1 MVSVGSRA
9 LPRRR
14 PKQHSAAQDILL
26 PWQDSTLDKHQLGK
40 RMGRKATKKGSRSE
54 GSHSARG
61 GHVSMPN
68 KDIKDQKFPDKQDSA
83 FPRASSVRKQL
94 DPETVKYFSEITN
107 LLESGEVDLEEQPVI
122 CGNALEE
129 TRGKEVELAIDHIIS
144 HTLQKLLEGCD
155 AHHLCGF
162 LQSCASNFARIAT
175 DRCGSHVVETA
186 IKSLAMHL
194 QDSSYFSL
202 IEETLTSICKAIVV
216 KPVEV
221 MCDCYASHVL
231 RSLLCLCQG
240 VASDLEFLAARS
252 SSVFIK
258 KLNAKGRKGSVE
270 GLQYAHEGF
279 PDLFKFLVTEMLKN
293 GESDIAVL
301 QVDQY
306 SSLVL
311 QTALKLLAGQD
322 QDLLSII
329 PVMLGCKVESSD
341 DKWNFIQSTEVQNIK
356 VLVKENSFS
365 HLMEVILEVAPR
377 TLYDEIFEE
386 VFSGS
391 LFELASHQSANFVV
405 QALISQAKSQSQM
418 DKIWEELHPKF
429 KDLLEAGRSG
439 VIASMIAASNRLHT
453 HEQKCSEALAA
464 AVSST
469 NESPKSIVPRI
480 LFLES
485 YLFRVD
491 KSNWCWASNCRMH
504 VMGSLILQWIF
515 KYPSECIQPFIS
527 SITSMESAH
536 LLETA
541 KDSCGSRVLEAFL
554 SSNASD
560 KQKHKLIAKLK
571 NHFGELS
578 IHPSGSFTIEKCFNV
593 GDVPLREAIVSELLS
608 VQKELSKMKQGPL
621 LLRNLDAEVYERSP
635 DQWRSRQKSK
645 LSVYKDFLAEFSEE
659 PRPYMKKSFLPDNP
673 KKVTQQSNLKKMREE
688 IDASLASFVAPES
701 GKGKNKR
708 VDSALSKKERIRNK
722 VNNDSSAHD
731 KVDAGNEKKRRRKG
745 DSANSSQKK
754 LKT

>member
-1 MVSVGSRA
+1 MVSVGLRA

-14 PKQHSAAQDILL
+14 PKQRSAAEDILL

-54 GSHSARG
+54 GSHSARA

-68 KDIKDQKFPDKQDSA
+68 KDIKDQKFPDKQDSS
-83 FPRASSVRKQL
+83 FPQTSFVRYPIGETCRKQL

-107 LLESGEVDLEEQPVI
+107 LLESGEVDLEERPVI

-129 TRGKEVELAIDHIIS
+129 TRGKEVELAFDHIIS

-202 IEETLTSICKAIVV
+202 IEETLTSICKAIVA

-221 MCDCYASHVL
+221 MCDRYASHVL

-240 VASDLEFLAARS
+240 VSSDSEFLAARS

-258 KLNAKGRKGSVE
+258 KLNAKGRKGAVE
-270 GLQYAHEGF
+270 GLQYDHEGF

-293 GESDIAVL
+293 GESNIA
-301 QVDQY
+301 
-306 SSLVL
+306 VL

-322 QDLLSII
+322 QDVLSII

-341 DKWNFIQSTEVQNIK
+341 KGNFIQSTEVQNIRD
-356 VLVKENSFS
+356 LVKENSFS
-365 HLMEVILEVAPR
+365 HLMEVILEVAPKI
-377 TLYDEIFEE
+377 LYDEIFEE

-391 LFELASHQSANFVV
+391 LFELASHLSANFVV

-541 KDSCGSRVLEAFL
+541 TDSCGSRVLEAFL

-593 GDVPLREAIVSELLS
+593 GDVSLREAIVSELLS
-608 VQKELSKMKQGPL
+608 VQKELSKTKQGPL

-659 PRPYMKKSFLPDNP
+659 PCPFMKKSFLPDNP

-688 IDASLASFVAPES
+688 IDASLTSFVAPES

-708 VDSALSKKERIRNK
+708 VDSASSKKERKRNK
-722 VNNDSSAHD
+722 GNNDSSARD